1 MKYLSICTIR
11 FFSLFFCRLLSFTIG
26 IIFIINDCSIFIEW
40 EVVSLN
46 SIIIVITILLD
57 WIRLIFISFVLII
70 SSLVI
75 FYRKEYIE
83 SDYKINRFIILV
95 LIFVTSIILLII
107 SPNLIRI
114 LLGWDGL
121 GLVSYCLVIYFQ
133 NVKSYNAG
141 MLTALSNRIGDVALL
156 LAIAWILNY
165 GSWNYIFYLEV
176 IKSNFDI
183 IIIISLVILAAIT
196 KRAQIPFS
204 SWLPAAIAA
213 PTPVSALVHSS
224 TLVTA
229 GVYLLIRFNIL
240 LRNTWIGNLL
250 LLLSGLT
257 IFIAGLGA
265 NYEFDLKK
273 IIALST
279 LRQLGLIMRI
289 LSIGFYK
296 LAFFHL
302 LTHALFKAL
311 LFICAGAIIHNMNN
325 TQDIRLI
332 GSLSIIIPLTSSCF
346 NVANLALCGIP
357 FLAGFYSKDLILEI
371 VSFSYI
377 NLFSFFLFFFSTGLT
392 VCYSF
397 RLVFYTITGDSNFS
411 SLNILNDEGW
421 VILKSIIGLLILRI
435 FGGSILRW
443 LIFPSPIVIILPK
456 TLKLLTLFVCII
468 GGIVGYLISNVSLF
482 FINKALNNYK
492 SSYFLGSIWF
502 IPYISTYGI
511 INYPLIVGKLRV
523 KSFDQG
529 WSEYFGGQQLYYNLV
544 KNSQLNQ
551 ILQNNNLKIYLLS
564 FIFWVIILYMYII
577 YFYSN
582 SLYLEY
588 DTEDV
593 MEINLIFEY
602 CEYFLVIYKIK
613 LFNFTMK
620 M

>member
-1 MKYLSICTIR
+1 MKYLSICIIR
-11 FFSLFFCRLLSFTIG
+11 FISLISVRLTFFFIG
-26 IIFIINDCSIFIEW
+26 MWFLINELCYFLEW

-46 SIIIVITILLD
+46 RIRIVITFLFD
-57 WIRLIFISFVLII
+57 WISLLFISFVLLI

-75 FYRKEYIE
+75 FYRKEYIRRDE
-83 SDYKINRFIILV
+83 NINRFIILV
-95 LIFVTSIILLII
+95 LIFVLSIILLII

-141 MLTALSNRIGDVALL
+141 ILTALSNRIGDVALL

-165 GSWNYIFYLEV
+165 GRWNYIFYLEV
-176 IKSNFDI
+176 MQNDFEI
-183 IIIISLVILAAIT
+183 ILIGSLVMLAAIT

-229 GVYLLIRFNIL
+229 GIYLLIRFNIL
-240 LRNTWIGNLL
+240 LVDSWIGQLL

-265 NYEFDLKK
+265 NFEFDLKK

-279 LRQLGLIMRI
+279 LSQLGLIIRI

-311 LFICAGAIIHNMNN
+311 LFICAGAIIHNINN
-325 TQDIRLI
+325 SQDIRLI
-332 GSLSIIIPLTSSCF
+332 GGLRIHIPLTSACL
-346 NVANLALCGIP
+346 NVANLALCGMP
-357 FLAGFYSKDLILEI
+357 FLAGFYSKDIILEV
-371 VSFSYI
+371 VSLRYI
-377 NLFSFFLFFFSTGLT
+377 NIFSFFLYFFSTGLT

-397 RLVFYTITGDSNFS
+397 RLVYYSITGDLNCG

-421 VILKSIIGLLILRI
+421 VILKGILGLLFIRIIGGRILN
-435 FGGSILRW
+435 W
-443 LIFPSPIVIILPK
+443 LIFPTPLIVCLPYY
-456 TLKLLTLFVCII
+456 LKLLTLFVCLV
-468 GGIVGYLISNVSLF
+468 GGVLGYYISNVSLF
-482 FINKALNNYK
+482 YVNKSLSNYLRV
-492 SSYFLGSIWF
+492 FFWGSMWF

-511 INYPLIVGKLRV
+511 INYPLLVGNLVV

-529 WSEYFGGQQLYYNLV
+529 WSEFWGGQNLYSKLV
-544 KNSQLNQ
+544 HISQINH
-551 ILQNNNLKIYLLS
+551 ILQNNNLKIYLLTFVLWIIFLFS
-564 FIFWVIILYMYII
+564 LSLFI
-577 YFYSN
+577 YSN
-582 SLYLEY
+582 SL
-588 DTEDV
+588 
-593 MEINLIFEY
+593 
-602 CEYFLVIYKIK
+602 
-613 LFNFTMK
+613 
-620 M
+620 